1 MIKKQ
6 KELSL
11 LWKNLAENKKVTK
24 SYKIRKGKR
33 INIGFINQ
41 YSLHNSIPNK
51 WFDWSTKTDA
61 KIMIIGQDWGPYSVL
76 QKFITE
82 YEIQKQ
88 NSIDFDHDSYLF
100 ETFSSRTENFIIKAI
115 EKTYFEKLNKKIAK
129 ADWNNFFFTVAIM
142 FTRQGTHFRGN
153 EYFDEKLGVKE
164 SLPHLK
170 KQIKIIDPQIIM
182 PLGGIAWKMIDTIFE
197 LHTKLTISQIIKK
210 QKGEPIIIQNTK
222 IIPNFHPASH
232 TDPKIQMQIWKTIWE
247 NL

>member
-1 MIKKQ
+1 MLKKQ

-24 SYKIRKGKR
+24 SYKIRHGKK

-51 WFDWSTKTDA
+51 WFDWSTKANA

-76 QKFITE
+76 LKFIND
-82 YEIQKQ
+82 YEKQKR
-88 NSIDFDHDSYLF
+88 NLTNFDHDSYLF
-100 ETFSSRTENFIIKAI
+100 KTFTSRTENFIKKAI
-115 EKTYFEKLNKKIAK
+115 EETYLEKFRKEIAK
-129 ADWNNFFFTVAIM
+129 TDWNNFFFTVAIM
-142 FTRQGTHFRGN
+142 FTRQGSHFRGN
-153 EYFDEKLGVKE
+153 EYFDEKLGIKE
-164 SLPHLK
+164 SLPYIEN
-170 KQIKIIDPQIIM
+170 QINIIKPKVIM
-182 PLGGIAWKMIDTIFE
+182 PLGGIAWRMVDTIFK
-197 LHTKLTISQIIKK
+197 LNTKLTISQIIKK
-210 QKGEPIIIQNTK
+210 QKGEPIISQKMK